1 MQDLHRLP
9 ACEATR
15 SRDRVYHSLCGR
27 TRYNTG
33 YVCGR
38 AKGGDSVA
46 KRSKKRRGLGAYS
59 PSAPTARAADQWRV
73 ALPLALAIAFALV
86 LAVGT
91 AFNGLYFPNE
101 QLIYLLIVVVLV
113 VILLFAAGVARPFL
127 REPLDGLVLGFVGC
141 YVLSLVVAVHPNAAI
156 QAVLLRAMYFLVFW
170 AVAQLT
176 ARLPRLRPVL
186 LWGLLLGGAIV
197 TVIGIGAAAG
207 TIPYP
212 GAFLG
217 GRIYSS
223 IQYPDSAAAYLA
235 ATAFVAIGFKLSEQ
249 RPVVRMLYGLSAT
262 SSIMVFVF
270 ALSRGAEI
278 VFVPVALFL
287 VGVWVLRRNWALA
300 VDAAVAVVIPLLGV
314 AASALPYTHGL
325 REIAAKSGYG
335 PLLVW
340 SALAA
345 ALVVSALLDL
355 EWVRLRRVS
364 VRVLTRIAV
373 GAGFALVMVVI
384 VSVVTLHL
392 GRTIF
397 ARLGHL
403 SPDVYNAWSRI
414 RWWRDALRIVVRH
427 PILGVG
433 GGGWAA
439 LYHSVQSY
447 GYFTTQVHNGWIQ
460 VWVATGTVG
469 LLVWLGV
476 IGFGALAVVR
486 AFRQANDQDQVLL
499 IGVAAAAAMILLHGF
514 LDFTL
519 EIPAIALAF
528 WAMLGLFRSWSLPVA
543 APQRAVAPAQ
553 RMSWAHG
560 ALVVGL
566 VLVTGLASTQLAS
579 QRAVSSAS
587 KLADDGNY
595 PAGIAR
601 FKEAVRLDPWSV
613 TAHLDLAELD
623 AAAMNIASDTA
634 SYQNAAAT
642 QYAEAVNLDAYNV
655 DTRVSYASFLES
667 LGNEAEAFTQLK
679 QALTDGPFLP
689 STYEEVAIAGVDAGL
704 QNVVQK
710 DVLNATE
717 DLSYVVRLR
726 ARLDEESARVPA
738 PARGHYANPLVPTDP
753 AVDLSVG
760 EADAVFGDWSGAQ
773 KMLTPL
779 LGTPGQVGGE
789 ANLWE
794 GMVLQ
799 KAGGSGSATLL
810 KTAQIDLSSLYAGQL
825 SIVKDV
831 VGALASSS

>member
-1 MQDLHRLP
+1 M
-9 ACEATR
+9 R
-15 SRDRVYHSLCGR
+15 SRDRVHHSVGR
-27 TRYNTG
+27 GTRYNTG
-33 YVCGR
+33 CVSDGT
-38 AKGGDSVA
+38 KGGDSVA
-46 KRSKKRRGLGAYS
+46 KRSKKRRGSGLYTPGAL
-59 PSAPTARAADQWRV
+59 PPTASAVGRWRT
-73 ALPLALAIAFALV
+73 ALPFALAIAFALV

-101 QLIYLLIVVVLV
+101 QLIYLLIVAALV
-113 VILLFAAGVARPFL
+113 VILLFVAGVPRPLL
-127 REPLDGLVLGFVGC
+127 RGPLDWLVLGFVGC
-141 YVLSLVVAVHPNAAI
+141 YALSLAVAVHPNAAL

-176 ARLPRLRPVL
+176 ARSPQLRPIL

-235 ATAFVAIGFKLSEQ
+235 ATAFIAIGFKLSER

-278 VFVPVALFL
+278 VFVPVVLFL
-287 VGVWVLRRNWALA
+287 VGVWILRRNGALA
-300 VDAAVAVVIPLLGV
+300 VDAAAAIVIPLIGV
-314 AASALPYTHGL
+314 AASVLPYTHGL
-325 REIAAKSGYG
+325 RDITAKSGHG

-345 ALVVSALLDL
+345 ALIVSCVLDL
-355 EWVRLRRVS
+355 GWMRLRRVS
-364 VRVLTRIAV
+364 ARTQLGFAI
-373 GAGFALVMVVI
+373 GAGAALVVLATVAD
-384 VSVVTLHL
+384 VTLHL
-392 GRTIF
+392 GHTIF

-433 GGGWAA
+433 GGGWNAV
-439 LYHSVQSY
+439 YHSVQSY

-469 LLVWLGV
+469 LLVWLGI

-486 AFRQANDQDQVLL
+486 AFRQANDPDRVLL

-519 EIPAIALAF
+519 EIPAIAIAF
-528 WAMLGLFRSWSLPVA
+528 WAMLGIFRSFGPPVA
-543 APQRAVAPAQ
+543 ASRGAEPTLLRL
-553 RMSWAHG
+553 SWGHA
-560 ALVVGL
+560 AMAVGL
-566 VLVTGLASTQLAS
+566 VMAVALASTQLAS
-579 QRAVSSAS
+579 QHALSAGS
-587 KLADDGNY
+587 RLADDGNY

-601 FKEAVRLDPWSV
+601 FKEAVSLDPWSV

-623 AAAMNIASDTA
+623 AAAMNLASDTA
-634 SYQNAAAT
+634 SYQSAAAT
-642 QYAEAVNLDAYNV
+642 QYGEAVALDPYNV
-655 DTRVSYASFLES
+655 STRTAYASFLRS
-667 LGNEAEAFTQLK
+667 LGDEAEAFTQLK
-679 QALTDGPFLP
+679 QVLADGPFLP
-689 STYEEVAIAGVDAGL
+689 STYEEVAIAGIDAGL
-704 QNVVQK
+704 QDLVQK
-710 DVLNATE
+710 DILNATE
-717 DLSYVVRLR
+717 DLNFVVQLPTRL
-726 ARLDEESARVPA
+726 AEESARVPL
-738 PARGHYANPLVPTDP
+738 PARGHYANPLEPNNP

-760 EADAVFGDWSGAQ
+760 EADAAFGDWSGAQ

-779 LGTPGQVGGE
+779 LNAGGQVGGE
-789 ANLWE
+789 ANLWD
-794 GMVLQ
+794 GMVLE
-799 KAGGSGSATLL
+799 KTGASGSAALL
-810 KTAQIDLSSLYAGQL
+810 HTAQTDLTSLYAGQL
-825 SIVKDV
+825 SIVKEV
-831 VGALASSS
+831 LGALRSPS